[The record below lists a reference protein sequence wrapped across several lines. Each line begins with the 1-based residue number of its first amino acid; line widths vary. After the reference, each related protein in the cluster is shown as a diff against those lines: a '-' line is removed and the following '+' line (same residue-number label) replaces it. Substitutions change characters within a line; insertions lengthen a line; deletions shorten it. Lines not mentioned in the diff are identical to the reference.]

1 MHITGI
7 SENPQFKRRYSV
19 IEGQVSGQ
27 STMTINPN
35 SAIEFLVL
43 PLDALKRDRGG
54 KSMQETVNLI
64 ASMSIGSLFSVLL
77 VHFGFLRASLTF
89 PQRGGTG

>member
-1 MHITGI
+1 M
-7 SENPQFKRRYSV
+7 V
-19 IEGQVSGQ
+19 ILRNILSPLQQEF
-27 STMTINPN
+27 NPN

-43 PLDALKRDRGG
+43 PVDAPKRERGG
-54 KSMQETVNLI
+54 ESMQETVNLI

>member
-1 MHITGI
+1 MPNHLIAATALRSRDLSRTSFTYHG
-7 SENPQFKRRYSV
+7 SSDAY
-19 IEGQVSGQ
+19 
-27 STMTINPN
+27 TPN

-43 PLDALKRDRGG
+43 PVDAPKRDRGG
-54 KSMQETVNLI
+54 ESMQETVNLI